1 MGAIALAILA
11 IVQESVPIIEAA
23 IAMGKDVAPFVA
35 ALRNSLTEIGS
46 PDVVDTAEFKAAQD
60 AIKPFE
66 DHIQEMAR
74 QAAVEPPTS

>member
-1 MGAIALAILA
+1 MGGIVAAVLSIVTQAAPYIEQAIAL
-11 IVQESVPIIEAA
+11 
-23 IAMGKDVAPFVA
+23 GHDVAPFVT

-66 DHIQEMAR
+66 DHIQ
-74 QAAVEPPTS
+74 AAAAAAALEPEA

>member
-1 MGAIALAILA
+1 MEGIVFAVLA
-11 IVQESVPIIEAA
+11 IVQRSIPMIEA
-23 IAMGKDVAPFVA
+23 GLELGRDVAPFVT

-66 DHIQEMAR
+66 DHIQAVAQR
-74 QAAVEPPTS
+74 AASEPDV